1 MPPTIGSRRDAPH
14 PYSVREPDA
23 KYLAT
28 KRPVT
33 PTPTPTRLL
42 LDVNVWVALFDD
54 AHVASA
60 RANALIETPGVK
72 IATCPLVE
80 NGVIRVLNLPS
91 YGRRGALGIMAV
103 RQQLVNACAALDHE
117 FWPDSVSLR
126 DDAAVDFARVH
137 GHNQITDLYLLAIA
151 VAHDGTLVTFDQNIP
166 LQAVRGATAKHLRM
180 L

>member
-1 MPPTIGSRRDAPH
+1 MSPPKTSRPGAVH
-14 PYSVREPDA
+14 AHGAREPDA
-23 KYLAT
+23 RYLAT
-28 KRPVT
+28 RQLS
-33 PTPTPTRLL
+33 TPTRLL

-54 AHVASA
+54 AHVASS
-60 RANALIETPGVK
+60 RANALIETSGIQ

-103 RQQLVNACAALDHE
+103 RQQLVHACATLDHE

-126 DDAAVDFARVH
+126 DDSAVDFTRVH
-137 GHNQITDLYLLAIA
+137 GHNQITDLYLLALVVKHNGA
-151 VAHDGTLVTFDQNIP
+151 LVTFDQNIP
-166 LQAVRGATAKHLRM
+166 LHAVHGATSAHLRV